1 MAAVQTLKGSFP
13 LAFHRR
19 LAPYVVKHR
28 LRHSDYTIREC
39 AVIVIYVPEIKDC
52 EGDEQG
58 YDKSHLVSFS
68 SSRSTARRRGPIY
81 IEQSE
86 CLIESEEI

>member
-58 YDKSHLVSFS
+58 YEKPHLVSFFFK
-68 SSRSTARRRGPIY
+68 
-81 IEQSE
+81 
-86 CLIESEEI
+86 

>member
-19 LAPYVVKHR
+19 LALYVVKHR

-52 EGDEQG
+52 EGDEESH
-58 YDKSHLVSFS
+58 KNSHLS
-68 SSRSTARRRGPIY
+68 SLSRFA
-81 IEQSE
+81 
-86 CLIESEEI
+86 

>member
-19 LAPYVVKHR
+19 LAPCVVKHR
-28 LRHSDYTIREC
+28 LRHSDYTIREY
-39 AVIVIYVPEIKDC
+39 AVIVIYVPDIKDC

-68 SSRSTARRRGPIY
+68 SNGPTARGAGSAPAYVVEGRWL
-81 IEQSE
+81 S
-86 CLIESEEI
+86 